1 MEFECVS
8 FYQQKE
14 YQRLAV
20 YAVAFSLRKKKM
32 NKEKFLANFKKKSLS
47 KDETDGIQ
55 KTNVLI
61 SVTENVS
68 SAELAYAKE
77 EMQKIYERLKKLSS

>member
-1 MEFECVS
+1 M
-8 FYQQKE
+8 
-14 YQRLAV
+14 
-20 YAVAFSLRKKKM
+20 RKKKM
-32 NKEKFLANFKKKSLS
+32 DKEKFLANFKKKSLS